1 MGNTYFYNKAKTNA
15 NSITWK
21 DIFSE
26 CRKKHSKKELE
37 YALQAGTSFNT
48 ATESDMLAKWQKPW
62 MFYPLLKGG
71 VVLWVFIYLLY
82 FIILAISGPSN
93 SLHNMTIIIPPMI
106 MPMIILFFLWE
117 LNIPKNISVY
127 ELLAYFLIGGFLTFG
142 VTSIMLAI
150 IPSGPGI
157 FSASY
162 AAFREEPAKLI
173 PAVIFMIYFM
183 NGRKKKLYGITGLVI
198 GAAVGAGFG
207 IFESISY
214 AFNSSG
220 SGIQGIVINQVMRGV
235 FSLGGHILY
244 AAPYSAALA
253 LAVRKKGKLTWS
265 CFADRDF
272 LITFISAVV
281 LHFIWNASFGGVFL
295 MYAKYIIIIVVL
307 WLILLYILRKCLNEM
322 VSIGTYHSGSG
333 YSMGG
338 TAQANASVAAS
349 IQVVCVAGALRG
361 AIWQS
366 AGSEVLYMGR
376 ESGNQF
382 RFPPS
387 TAGIS
392 RFHCSIQRT
401 QQGWT
406 LIDTNSSYGT
416 YVNGGNKI
424 VPGIEHVLR
433 DGDIIYIAS
442 SENAFQVRI
451 Y

>member
-15 NSITWK
+15 DSITWK

-48 ATESDMLAKWQKPW
+48 ATETDMLAKWQKPW

-71 VVLWVFIYLLY
+71 LILWVGIYVLFFLTWY
-82 FIILAISGPSN
+82 ISKGTVATA
-93 SLHNMTIIIPPMI
+93 LVEMTTMIPPMI
-106 MPMIILFFLWE
+106 MPMIILFFIWE
-117 LNIPKNISVY
+117 LNIPKNISIY
-127 ELLAYFLIGGFLTFG
+127 ELLAYFLIGGFLTFA
-142 VTSIMLAI
+142 VTSLTFKI
-150 IPSGPGI
+150 IGDGPGV
-157 FSASY
+157 FASSF
-162 AAFREEPAKLI
+162 AAFREEPGKLI
-173 PAVIFMIYFM
+173 PVVLLMIYFM
-183 NGRKKKLYGITGLVI
+183 KIRKKKMYGITGLII

-214 AFNSSG
+214 AFDSG
-220 SGIQGIVINQVMRGV
+220 NIVGVMVNQVMRGV

-253 LAVRKKGKLTWS
+253 LAIRKKGKLTWG
-265 CFADRDF
+265 CFVDRDF
-272 LITFISAVV
+272 LITFAASVV
-281 LHFIWNASFGGVFL
+281 LHFMWNAQFGGALVL
-295 MYAKYIIIIVVL
+295 YAKCVIIIIVL
-307 WLILLYILRKCLNEM
+307 WIILLYILRKCLNEM

-333 YSMGG
+333 YSMGE
-338 TAQANASVAAS
+338 TAPVNGSVAAS

-366 AGSEVLYMGR
+366 TGSEVLYMGR

-392 RFHCSIQRT
+392 RFHCSIQKT

-416 YVNGGNKI
+416 YVNGGNKV
-424 VPGIEHVLR
+424 VPGIEHALR

-442 SENAFQVRI
+442 SENAFQIRI